1 MEEVK
6 ELKIKVKTMDSHFI
20 ELMVKENTTIIEIKE
35 MVLEVVVNDIENQYR
50 NQPTKNCVSRQE
62 IER

>member
-50 NQPTKNCVSRQE
+50 NQPTKDCVSRQE